1 MDFEIHMTYTDEQEG
16 FRKEVRSWLEANV
29 PKLHRAEPDKPLT
42 QPQYLENQEMT
53 KQFRLKMGEKGWRAP
68 TWPKE
73 WGGGGLTTQQTVVLN
88 EETSLARAPGVS
100 DLGLSLGAPAILIH
114 GTEEQKKRWLPD
126 VITGRKVGWQ
136 VFTEPEAGSDLAS
149 LRTRGVRDGDEWV
162 INGSKQF
169 ISGGGGP
176 PDYLYTLVNTNPEAP
191 RHENISA
198 FIIDS
203 KTQGITIQRMDL
215 IGMNEY
221 GGGQHFV
228 FFDNVR
234 VPHENLVGS
243 EGKGWNMANTTLEL
257 EHGGAGSVG
266 GGGPQGGGRAM
277 VHRVLDYLKGD
288 VKAAEEDS
296 GPSFG

>member
-1 MDFEIHMTYTDEQEG
+1 MDFEIHMTYTDEQEA
-16 FRKEVRSWLEANV
+16 FRKDVRAWLEANV
-29 PKLHRAEPDKPLT
+29 PKLHRAAPGESLT
-42 QPQYLENQEMT
+42 KGQYEENQEMT
-53 KQFRLKMGEKGWRAP
+53 KQYRLKMGARGWRAP
-68 TWPKE
+68 TWAKE
-73 WGGGGLTTQQTVVLN
+73 WGGGGLSTQQTVVLN
-88 EETSLARAPGVS
+88 EETARIGAPGVS

-114 GTEEQKKRWLPD
+114 GTEEQRKRWLPD
-126 VITGRKVGWQ
+126 VITGKKVGWQ

-149 LRTRGVRDGDEWV
+149 LRTRGIRDGDEWV

-198 FIIDS
+198 FIIDA

-234 VPHENLVGS
+234 VPHENLVGA
-243 EGKGWNMANTTLEL
+243 EGKGWQMANTTLEL
-257 EHGGAGSVG
+257 EHGGAGNVG
-266 GGGPQGGGRAM
+266 GGGGGFGGRAIWE
-277 VHRVLDYLKGD
+277 RVVDYIKGD
-288 VKAAEEDS
+288 QEAANRE
-296 GPSFG
+296 

>member
-1 MDFEIHMTYTDEQEG
+1 MDFEIHMTYTEEQET
-16 FRKEVRSWLEANV
+16 FRNEVRAWLEANV
-29 PKLHRAEPDKPLT
+29 PKLHRAEPGSSLT
-42 QPQYLENQEMT
+42 QQQRLENQEMS
-53 KQFRLKMGEKGWRAP
+53 KQYRLKMGEKGWRAP

-73 WGGGGLTTQQTVVLN
+73 WGGGGLSTQQTVVLN
-88 EETSLARAPGVS
+88 EETSRARAPGVG

-126 VITGRKVGWQ
+126 VITGKKVGWQ

-149 LRTRGVRDGDEWV
+149 LKTRGVRDGDEWV

-176 PDYLYTLVNTNPEAP
+176 PDYLYTLVNTNPQAA

-198 FIIDS
+198 FIIDAQ
-203 KTQGITIQRMDL
+203 TPGITIQRMDL
-215 IGMNEY
+215 IGMNEFE
-221 GGGQHFV
+221 GGQHFV

-243 EGKGWNMANTTLEL
+243 EGRGWQMANTTLEL

-266 GGGPQGGGRAM
+266 GAPQGGGRAM
-277 VHRVLDYLKGD
+277 VNRVIDYLKGD
-288 VKAAEEDS
+288 VKAAEEEGS
-296 GPSFG
+296 PAFG